1 MELLR
6 ALAVLAE
13 SPSEETAGL
22 ARVLNLDRPPTAAE
36 HTDLFVFQLVPYASV
51 YLGAEGMLGGEAE
64 DRVRGFWLAL
74 GHAPPTEP
82 DHLAALLGLYVRLSE
97 LEEAETDLTRRAAL
111 GRARAALLFEH
122 LMSWQPAFLEKAI
135 EIGPSPFRDW
145 GRLLKSALVAEAA
158 SLSPPDV
165 LPLHL
170 REAPGLPNKETA
182 SLDELVSAILAPVR
196 CGMVLTRSDLQR
208 AGRELGLGVRAGGRR
223 FVLGALLE
231 QDATA
236 IMDWLGAEAERWT
249 GLYHSYADSLGSI
262 ATFWANRASQTASFA
277 AQLSRTARAIAID
290 P

>member
-1 MELLR
+1 
-6 ALAVLAE
+6 
-13 SPSEETAGL
+13 
-22 ARVLNLDRPPTAAE
+22 
-36 HTDLFVFQLVPYASV
+36 
-51 YLGAEGMLGGEAE
+51 
-64 DRVRGFWLAL
+64 
-74 GHAPPTEP
+74 
-82 DHLAALLGLYVRLSE
+82 
-97 LEEAETDLTRRAAL
+97 
-111 GRARAALLFEH
+111 
-122 LMSWQPAFLEKAI
+122 MSWQPAFLEKAI

-277 AQLSRTARAIAID
+277 AQLSRTARTIAID